1 MNTLKRNALVPYTA
15 RQMFELVNNIE
26 DYPRFLQWCSKST
39 IVSRTDQEVVAELD
53 ITWKGMSKSFST
65 RNILYPYKCM
75 EMSLVSGP
83 MKHMKGKWD
92 FIEIDEKACKVM
104 LDMEFEFAGNFIDII
119 FQPVFQSIANS
130 LVDAFCKRAV
140 ELYGPG

>member
-1 MNTLKRNALVPYTA
+1 MNTLKRSALVPYTA

-39 IVSRTDQEVVAELD
+39 ILSRTDQEVVAELD

-65 RNILYPYKCM
+65 RNVLHPYSSM

-92 FIEIDEKACKVM
+92 FIEVDEKACKVM
-104 LDMEFEFAGNFIDII
+104 LDMEFEFAGNFIDLL

-140 ELYGPG
+140 ELYGKG